1 MLSRYV
7 NQKQIL
13 KVVFAV
19 LLFIVELL
27 GMKHFY
33 GNHSV
38 SQLFVLVLYCA
49 VSDVVIWQSYRVF
62 LSSEDVKKR
71 CNCSGRRTQLLLLLL
86 AAFAVAVIWEGF
98 TVLGSPASHFS
109 NIADWNKKRLI
120 FFFLMSYC
128 ATFYLFQSGFSLKA
142 SFSSVVARIK
152 ATDYVSLLTVAFFIV
167 FGCSTIAFVVGFINA
182 VVYFLLV
189 IITSVFSACLSI
201 RKRINALPVAFFIAA
216 FSIGVFLVVSTPITT
231 GISWDD
237 QIHYSNALSTSYL
250 FETQKTDTDIN
261 FTDEAVRRAQGYE
274 EPSLSHFDRAEILEH
289 AGELNASYRSDIA
302 SGHVQVNKHEE
313 FVYTPSSIGYIPS
326 AIGLWLARLLH
337 FDFSSMIQFARICNL
352 FSYCLAIAIAIKV
365 TPSKKGLFVFVGML
379 PTSIFLASCFSY
391 DAWLISFTI
400 LGFAYFLRYAWGDLK
415 DFTVCNISLAF
426 IFTFVGLAVKAVY
439 FPIIGLFFMVPRNR
453 FANSKQRTHY
463 YTAVFFLGLVAF
475 ASFALPFLFSTASGS
490 NVGDMRGGSEVNSGQ
505 QIAFILANPL
515 RYAEILANYF
525 LTYYLNPITSSGYAL
540 NFAYLGSLAAQ
551 ISVNA
556 IRGLVQVLPAVCLL
570 LFGLFSADSVS
581 VKHAGLAQF
590 LWASF
595 VFLFTVILV
604 ATALYVSFTPVGL
617 GTVNGCQSR
626 YLLPLLV
633 PCLSFILNQSRLVFG
648 DSNRFILICLVFPF
662 ALAAICEFVLVVGK
676 CF

>member
-1 MLSRYV
+1 MLSRCV
-7 NQKQIL
+7 NKKLIL
-13 KVVFAV
+13 KAVFTAF
-19 LLFIVELL
+19 LLIAELL
-27 GMKHFY
+27 CMKHFY
-33 GNHSV
+33 VNHSV

-49 VSDVVIWQSYRVF
+49 VVDVVIWQSYRAF
-62 LSSEDVKKR
+62 LSSEDVRKHG
-71 CNCSGRRTQLLLLLL
+71 NCSGRCAQLLVLLL
-86 AAFAVAVIWEGF
+86 AAFALAVIWEGC

-109 NIADWNKKRLI
+109 NLADWNKKRLI
-120 FFFLMSYC
+120 FLFLIFYC
-128 ATFYLFQSGFSLKA
+128 AIFYLFQSGFSLKA
-142 SFSSVVARIK
+142 SFHSVSARVK
-152 ATDYVSLLTVAFFIV
+152 ADSVSLLTIAFFIV
-167 FGCSTIAFVVGFINA
+167 FACSTIAFVNGLINA
-182 VVYFLLV
+182 VFYFLLV
-189 IITSVFSACLSI
+189 ITTSIFTASSGI
-201 RKRINALPVAFFIAA
+201 RKRISVLPVAFFIAA

-261 FTDEAVRRAQGYE
+261 FTNEAVCRAQGYE

-289 AGELNASYRSDIA
+289 ARELNGSYRSDIA

-313 FVYTPSSIGYIPS
+313 FVYTLSSIGYIPS

-337 FDFSSMIQFARICNL
+337 FDFSSMVQFARICNL

-365 TPSKKGLFVFVGML
+365 APSKKGLFAFVGML

-400 LGFAYFLRYAWGDLK
+400 LGFAYFLRYAWGDLNE
-415 DFTVCNISLAF
+415 FTVRNISLAF
-426 IFTFVGLAVKAVY
+426 LFTFLGLAVKAVY

-453 FANSKQRTHY
+453 FAGSKQRVHY
-463 YTAVFFLGLVAF
+463 YAAVFVLGMIAF
-475 ASFALPFLFSTASGS
+475 ASFALPFLFSTVSGS
-490 NVGDMRGGSEVNSGQ
+490 NVGDMRGGSDVNSGQ
-505 QIAFILANPL
+505 QIAFILADPL

-525 LTYYLNPITSSGYAL
+525 STYYLNPITSSVYAL

-551 ISVNA
+551 VSVNA
-556 IRGLVQVLPAVCLL
+556 IRELVEVLPAACLL
-570 LFGLFSADSVS
+570 VVGLLSSDSVS
-581 VKHAGLAQF
+581 VKHVGIAQF
-590 LWASF
+590 LWSSF
-595 VFLFTVILV
+595 VFLFTVVLV

-648 DSNRFILICLVFPF
+648 DSKRFILICLVFPF

-676 CF
+676 CC